1 MKPFE
6 DLFKDLSEMEGTP
19 LEELIIATDKF
30 FPANISLRSEGEIVY
45 ELNSATENSDKNNY
59 YEVLYH
65 MMRTKDGRLLPVS
78 SLQNDLLNNFSDLA
92 TRSKLMIYETIFQ
105 KIRMVYDIIKDE
117 GVLKNSDPNSI
128 SSQMWGDNGLA
139 VKFLEPRSKES
150 RFFYTQDG
158 KISKVIDKNAIGEY
172 FYSQRTGKID
182 KYRNIRFEEGRN
194 GLEESSL
201 FEKTYDED
209 GRVLTTTN
217 RIALKDQSKY
227 SDILG
232 TIRDRIET
240 VTTNYYFNNNSG
252 QLLRIVND
260 LIQSEPVCIRDMIH
274 VDKETG
280 FETIVSTDSYRISRS
295 NLFNGKF
302 SVTVISNKD
311 TDEITHERSITVFD
325 NISRLD
331 ISRLMNELS
340 SMYFDR
346 DNNDILNNADIFHGD
361 WTKVKKEHYEFKD
374 KNISIDLSF
383 INYGWDKDESWRLN
397 TAVIEHCTEDI
408 KMTFYLSLNSDSKLG
423 GNLLIS
429 AKTVI
434 DIFPEY
440 LKSFIKSL
448 KMVIDEN
455 PMELAYLYSLYDY
468 ECTENDIFG
477 IEFSSIELDI
487 DCSSLAN
494 VDSSKSISYSF
505 AATAPNR
512 FEKDGY
518 CIAKIKTER
527 EHEDGEIVTI
537 LSFPQATT
545 SVDEDSWHDLEL
557 FMDTKNITGS
567 IKRKIISDKNYSDI
581 LEKYVGKDTT
591 EEIKQWQLQLKKLM
605 KPTKESLNGSTT
617 HQKIIPMSRSENGLL

>member
-1 MKPFE
+1 MKSFE
-6 DLFKDLSEMEGTP
+6 DLFKDLSEMEGIP
-19 LEELIIATDKF
+19 LEELIIATNKF
-30 FPANISLRSEGEIVY
+30 FPTNISLRSEGEIVY
-45 ELNSATENSDKNNY
+45 ELNSATENSDKNKY

-78 SLQNDLLNNFSDLA
+78 SLQNDLRNNFSDLA
-92 TRSKLMIYETIFQ
+92 TRSKPMIYETTFQ

-117 GVLKNSDPNSI
+117 GVLKDSDPNSI

-158 KISKVIDKNAIGEY
+158 KISKVIDNNTIGEY
-172 FYSQRTGKID
+172 SYSQRTGKID

-209 GRVLTTTN
+209 GRVLITTN
-217 RIALKDQSKY
+217 RIALKNQSKY

-240 VTTNYYFNNNSG
+240 VTTNYYFNNNNG
-252 QLLRIVND
+252 QLLRIIND

-280 FETIVSTDSYRISRS
+280 FETIVSTDSYHISRS

-302 SVTVISNKD
+302 LVKVISNED
-311 TDEITHERSITVFD
+311 IDENTHEHFLIAFD
-325 NISRLD
+325 NISRVD
-331 ISRLMNELS
+331 ILTLMNELLS
-340 SMYFDR
+340 KYFDR
-346 DNNDILNNADIFHGD
+346 NTSGILNNADIFYGD
-361 WTKVKKEHYEFKD
+361 YVSMKKEHYEFKD
-374 KNISIDLSF
+374 KNISIDFSLIS
-383 INYGWDKDESWRLN
+383 YDRDKNKSWGLN
-397 TAVIEHCTEDI
+397 TAVIEHCTGDT
-408 KMTFYLSLNSDSKLG
+408 KMIFYLSLNSDSKLG

-455 PMELAYLYSLYDY
+455 PTELAYLYSLYDY

-518 CIAKIKTER
+518 CIVKIKTER
-527 EHEDGEIVTI
+527 EHEDGEIITI
-537 LSFPQATT
+537 LSFPQVTT
-545 SVDEDSWHDLEL
+545 SVDEDSWHSLEL

-567 IKRKIISDKNYSDI
+567 IERKIISDKNYSDI

-591 EEIKQWQLQLKKLM
+591 EEIKQWQLQLKKIM

-617 HQKIIPMSRSENGLL
+617 HQKIIPMSRSENGLS